1 MFFIPLKRTDMD
13 AFTPTPEERN
23 AYLEH
28 RVSQLSE
35 NVEKLNEQVWTL
47 EKRLDRTGSDF
58 EQLRKEA
65 ERDRKAWQETHEQSQ
80 KEIDKLGQKL
90 EETTRHI
97 DMLQR
102 VERIALRDCIR
113 ILEKYPPEQNAV
125 VSEII
130 GFLHKSFKKE
140 TPEEHERLS
149 QLDLKPAGCAVQFNA
164 PVYDVNG
171 NGRVQIGSQMNNEK

>member
-1 MFFIPLKRTDMD
+1 
-13 AFTPTPEERN
+13 
-23 AYLEH
+23 
-28 RVSQLSE
+28 
-35 NVEKLNEQVWTL
+35 
-47 EKRLDRTGSDF
+47 
-58 EQLRKEA
+58 
-65 ERDRKAWQETHEQSQ
+65 
-80 KEIDKLGQKL
+80 
-90 EETTRHI
+90 
-97 DMLQR
+97 MLQR

-171 NGRVQIGSQMNNEK
+171 NGRVQIGSLMNNKNENETK